1 MTHSFNI
8 ETDAGLTHNVQP
20 LMHEIRHAVQAL
32 LDTGETTVI
41 DLRSLP
47 LAPGELEVIETTLG
61 RGEVNAVL
69 DAMGPS
75 EISETV
81 FPGVWLVR
89 HFNADKQVMG
99 VFVEITCM
107 PSLLLS
113 QNEDIADGLRQLD
126 EKLETMF

>member
-47 LAPGELEVIETTLG
+47 LAPGELEVIEATLG

-69 DAMGPS
+69 EAMGPS

-99 VFVEITCM
+99 VFVEITRM